1 MSTTA
6 RQFVREATEAYGTR
20 LREAVA
26 SRGVPPGDARAAGER
41 AAAVTTAGM
50 DWNDAVGPFLDTRG
64 VQALLGGPSRQAVAE
79 RVGRRRL
86 LALRT
91 AGAPGRARRV
101 YPAWQFDGA
110 TPKLL
115 PRVLEAVG
123 YDPDELT
130 HGWHVAAWLSTPD
143 KDLDGLRPRDLL
155 AADHPDRVLAGAAD
169 VRYELGVDELRAAHG
184 AQRRLT

>member
-1 MSTTA
+1 MTA
-6 RQFVREATEAYGTR
+6 QQYVREATEAYRSR
-20 LREAVA
+20 LHEAVG
-26 SRGVPPGDARAAGER
+26 SRGVPAGDARAAGER

-64 VQALLGGPSRQAVAE
+64 VQAVLGGPSRQAVAE
-79 RVGRRRL
+79 RVKRRRL

-91 AGAPGRARRV
+91 TGGPGRARRV

-110 TPKLL
+110 TRTLL
-115 PRVLEAVG
+115 PQVLEAVG

-143 KDLDGLRPRDLL
+143 NKLDGLRPRDLL
-155 AADHPDRVLAGAAD
+155 AANHAEPVLAGAAD
-169 VRYELGVDELRAAHG
+169 VRYELGVDELHAAHA
-184 AQRRLT
+184 AQRRST